1 MNWIELAH
9 FGFFLATVLVSV
21 YLLRCA
27 LVFLGILVVACPL
40 PLPSSPQSRLGSC
53 ESGRNCSA

>member
-27 LVFLGILVVACPL
+27 LVFLGILVVERVRYLCL
-40 PLPSSPQSRLGSC
+40 HR
-53 ESGRNCSA
+53 RNHV